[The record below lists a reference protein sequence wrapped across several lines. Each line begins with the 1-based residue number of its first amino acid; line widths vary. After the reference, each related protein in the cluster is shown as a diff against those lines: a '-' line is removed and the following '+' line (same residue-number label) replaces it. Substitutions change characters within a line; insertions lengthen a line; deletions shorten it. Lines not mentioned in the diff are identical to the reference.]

1 MKKLIILSLIA
12 LFASGMAFG
21 QITWTGSLEF
31 EMANDFDSGT
41 NAAGVEYWEPD
52 HYLHLNAKVDEFNSA
67 YIRLRHNDAKNVGGN
82 RYVYADKAVIT
93 TNFLGAFGVKNAPM
107 KWVSEIGLNEWVP
120 DTISNLCWD
129 TTKRVLISR
138 DIDITTPSPT
148 VGMYFKTDYW
158 FDEKITGTKQ
168 TMTFAD
174 GMFKLSGF
182 FGLANGANTAA
193 DRLQDMFIDAVF
205 TLPGGVKAEVAYLK
219 WEQFPTT
226 SGTLAQLGTELGDGT
241 LMFGAA
247 YNTKVND
254 IALSLGAAYYHPMDD
269 KLAYAAYGF
278 NAKAV
283 VGAYTFG
290 VGVQGYPEN
299 EAFAIEEQLL
309 HNVRFMAGTMFNKVV
324 GADVGVI
331 LYTGGEEVTY
341 LGDDRETFN
350 TLDASIY
357 FMAGKAKYRV
367 GYLMVPE
374 DDRSIDPLSTDA
386 QTNSFY
392 FLATLAF

>member
-52 HYLHLNAKVDEFNSA
+52 HYLHINAKVDDFNSA
-67 YIRLRHNDAKNVGGN
+67 YIRLRHNDAKNTAGN

-120 DTISNLCWD
+120 DTVSNLCWD
-129 TTKRVLISR
+129 TTKRVLM
-138 DIDITTPSPT
+138 TAT
-148 VGMYFKTDYW
+148 KTDYW
-158 FDEKITGTKQ
+158 FDEKITGTRQ

-174 GMFKLSGF
+174 GMVKVAGF

-205 TLPGGVKAEVAYLK
+205 ALPAGVKAEVAYMK
-219 WEQFPTT
+219 WENA
-226 SGTLAQLGTELGDGT
+226 LASASTELGDGT
-241 LMFGAA
+241 LMIGAS

-269 KLAYAAYGF
+269 ATAYAAYGF

-299 EAFAIEEQLL
+299 DDIGMPEQLL

-331 LYTGGEEVTY
+331 LYTGGEE
-341 LGDDRETFN
+341 LNLAGDDRETFN
-350 TLDASIY
+350 TLDASVY

-374 DDRSIDPLSTDA
+374 DDWSIDPLSTDA
-386 QTNSFY
+386 VTNSFY